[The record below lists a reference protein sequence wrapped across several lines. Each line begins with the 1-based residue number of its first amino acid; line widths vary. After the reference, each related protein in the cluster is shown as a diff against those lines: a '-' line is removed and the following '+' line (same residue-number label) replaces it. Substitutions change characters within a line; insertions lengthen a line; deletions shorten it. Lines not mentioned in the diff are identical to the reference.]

1 MLGRNNLTRLGY
13 MACTMGWLG
22 YASIISAASLQLES
36 TPLFLAVKA
45 ESNVVLLIDDS
56 GSMNLEVITGDIQND
71 GRYTNIQRD
80 GTDGAN
86 AAPPAIGQVEHRDN
100 NDDGQA
106 DCHFGGIDQS
116 FYGYAYG
123 VELPTNGD
131 RSPDSRNCNTADDE
145 EWRFC
150 NHDFNPLYFNPNQT
164 YSPWP
169 GVDAAGNPFQPMNIH
184 AAKDNPYD
192 PNSRTL
198 DLTRNNSQ
206 GNPNVVSYR
215 HDPSRTVPDG
225 FRYYTWTDAN
235 HNDLFDDGEET
246 VHFIKDEPENQQN
259 FANWFSY
266 YRKREYVVKAVYG
279 DVLANMSSVRIGLVT
294 LHNNQTQSPFSANPG
309 VTTINTP
316 LQSIGN
322 NRPALLDALYS
333 FHAQPQGNT
342 PLRDTLRKI
351 GDYLEKV
358 PSRTLFPQDDAYLSA
373 TSGGA
378 CQQSFVLL
386 MTDGLENGALS
397 NVGNSDNPQS
407 PDGRTPFN
415 GGPYADKSNNTLAD
429 VAMHYYQR
437 DLRPGLSDIV
447 PTNQFDQARHQHM
460 VTYTITFDGFKGSKD
475 SNPAPTTDGTTF
487 WPDPYCSSCNDRFK
501 IDDLRHAAFNGR
513 GLFFQAN
520 DPATLADALHRAL
533 LNLAQRLSAAASVT
547 LNTGA
552 QSATSRLYQ
561 ARFDSG
567 NWSGQ
572 LLSIKIDP
580 ATGNPSQNPQDTTDA
595 GALLDQR
602 LKSNVSSRLILTYKP
617 STASGIPF
625 RSLSDLDAAQQSTLN
640 IDSNGTVDY
649 KGQARLDYLRGSS
662 ADEGQGNG
670 FRVRAHRLGDVIGS
684 TPFVV
689 GPPALPDEVDPNP
702 LDATKPY
709 VQFRDNP
716 KNHTRM
722 KLVLVGA
729 NDGMLHI
736 FNANDPSDPTTGQG
750 DANTGQEVL
759 AYVPNSVLK
768 NTVDLTST
776 AYRHRYYVDGSP
788 TAGDVFLASKQA
800 WRTVVVGGLGGGGQ
814 GYFALDITDPASFQE
829 SEASN
834 IVLWEFTHPDLGFTF
849 SQPSLVR
856 LADGRWAA
864 VFGNGYNS
872 PTGHAVFFIVLL
884 DGLKTPGADG
894 KWTEGINYFRID
906 TAGIDLAAGDTGT
919 PNGLAT
925 PAVVDTQGKFTAE
938 YIVAGDLRGHLW
950 RVDVT
955 CKNRSDKPPCDWK
968 KDSSLLFTAT
978 DASGKPQPIATRPAV
993 GKHPENLNG
1002 FVVYF
1007 GTGKYLELTDI
1018 STTGATTQAFY
1029 GIWDKDVQGAFV
1041 QESDLVLQTFISTST
1056 PLTVTDTNGQQR
1068 TARVT
1073 TDNPIDWKKQRGF
1086 RLDLSAPGERQ
1097 VSDAVLRNGR
1107 IIFSTLIPKDQPC
1120 SFGGTSFVVALDV
1133 NGGKRLAAPFFDL
1146 NKDKLFDDQDT
1157 VTVSGQQLPLSAL
1170 ESSVGIVNTPALH
1183 ASGTTDT
1190 FYTSGTTGSTA
1201 GEGVNPGHGAV
1212 GRQAWRK
1219 ITQ

>member
-1 MLGRNNLTRLGY
+1 MLRRNNLTRLGY
-13 MACTMGWLG
+13 MACTMAWLG
-22 YASIISAASLQLES
+22 YASVISAASLQLES

-56 GSMNLEVITGDIQND
+56 GSMNWEVITGDVQND

-86 AAPPAIGQVEHRDN
+86 AAPPAIGQVKHRDN

-106 DCHFGGIDQS
+106 DCHFGGTDQS

-123 VELPTNGD
+123 VEFPTNGD

-145 EWRFC
+145 EWRFR

-169 GVDAAGNPFQPMNIH
+169 GVDAAGNPFQPMHIH

-215 HDPSRTVPDG
+215 HDPSRTIPDG
-225 FRYYTWTDAN
+225 LRYYTWTDSN
-235 HNDLFDDGEET
+235 HNGLFDDGEET

-294 LHNNQTQSPFSANPG
+294 LHNNQTQSPFSANPH

-378 CQQSFVLL
+378 CQQSFVFL
-386 MTDGLENGALS
+386 MTDGLENGAPP
-397 NVGNSDNPQS
+397 NVGNSDNPQG
-407 PDGRTPFN
+407 PDGSTPFN
-415 GGPYADKSNNTLAD
+415 GGPYADKSSNTLAD

-520 DPATLADALHRAL
+520 DPAALADALHRAL

-572 LLSIKIDP
+572 LLSINIDP
-580 ATGNPSQNPQDTTDA
+580 ATGNPSQNPQDTIDA

-617 STASGIPF
+617 STTSGIPF
-625 RSLSDLDAAQQSTLN
+625 KSLSDLDVAQQSTLN
-640 IDSNGTVDY
+640 TDSNGTVDH

-670 FRVRAHRLGDVIGS
+670 FRVRAHRLGDVISS
-684 TPFVV
+684 TPFFV

-709 VQFRDNP
+709 VQFRDDP

-768 NTVDLTST
+768 HTVDLTST

-872 PTGHAVFFIVLL
+872 TPGHAVFFIVLL

-894 KWTEGINYFRID
+894 KWIEGVNYFRID

-919 PNGLAT
+919 SNGLAT
-925 PAVVDTQGKFTAE
+925 PAVIDTQGKFTAE

-955 CKNRSDKPPCDWK
+955 CKNRSDKPPCNWK
-968 KDSSLLFTAT
+968 KDPSLLFTAT
-978 DASGKPQPIATRPAV
+978 DANGKPQPITTRPAV

-1056 PLTVTDTNGQQR
+1056 PLTVTDPNGQQR

-1107 IIFSTLIPKDQPC
+1107 IIFSTLIPNDQPC

-1146 NKDKLFDDQDT
+1146 NKDKLFDDQDK
-1157 VTVSGQQLPLSAL
+1157 VTVNGQQLPLSAL

-1183 ASGTTDT
+1183 ASGATDT